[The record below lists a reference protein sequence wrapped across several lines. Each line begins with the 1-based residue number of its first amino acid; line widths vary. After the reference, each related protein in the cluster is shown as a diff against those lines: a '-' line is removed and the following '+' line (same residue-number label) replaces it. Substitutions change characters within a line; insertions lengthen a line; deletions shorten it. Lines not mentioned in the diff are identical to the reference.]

1 MRLELK
7 QHNRVAYER
16 VMAAFERD
24 RMTCVCHPTGTGK
37 SYIVAAVTEHFEKV
51 LILAPNNFVLRQQ
64 QSVMAWH
71 KGAEYNNYQWLI
83 YHVTDIKERYDL
95 IVLDEF
101 HRAGADVWGA
111 AVELL
116 IESQPQAKVLGT
128 TATPIRYLNNE
139 RDMSTELFSGNV
151 ASNMTIAEA
160 WNRSL
165 LPQPRYVCG
174 LFRWDKLMNDA
185 RDAINRSR
193 KLSDEEKRQ
202 RIFRLNNK
210 HMHWQMSYGMPAI
223 IRRHLD
229 KSARRVIVFCAHI
242 SDIEEMSE
250 QVKGW
255 FREAGFSLSGSYII
269 HNQQTDSEQ
278 KEQMTQFES
287 NEGDGLR
294 LMFSVNILNEGVH
307 VPGVNAV
314 LMLRTTSS
322 RIIFMQQMGR
332 CLTVANTT
340 KPLVLD
346 MVDNITTTTAIGDVL
361 AEYDQLEIATAKMEG
376 REPRPFEVIDY
387 TLGIREV
394 IEKLVPEAYTIEE
407 RIKILTTFINQHGR
421 LPKQTEY
428 YAYQHWKFL
437 TKYAFD
443 HPEVQAIVERFH
455 RYKQT
460 GKADAFREFY
470 EKNQRYPQRINGGEE
485 RWLRMWWD
493 SQCKRHPESQ
503 LVQEYTAKEMA
514 RREHELEEKKAQCI
528 ASLNEKIAQGMKGVT
543 RAPEFQWLSNH
554 YPQDTSL
561 LAIREKYVK
570 TIPERMSLDECLD
583 AVEKLCEKN
592 GYIISSA
599 DDEQLNN
606 KWSHIKSRYP
616 EHPRVKAIIA
626 KYPVRNKE
634 DIKSKS
640 VAAEVINFWQMNGR
654 TPVVSDGSI
663 YNRWQGQMQ
672 RHRNHPSIQE
682 AIAITGYGMHS

>member
-278 KEQMTQFES
+278 KETCSIHHQRVM
-287 NEGDGLR
+287 
-294 LMFSVNILNEGVH
+294 NI
-307 VPGVNAV
+307 
-314 LMLRTTSS
+314 SS
-322 RIIFMQQMGR
+322 MKSLLKISAR
-332 CLTVANTT
+332 
-340 KPLVLD
+340 K
-346 MVDNITTTTAIGDVL
+346 NIPSIH
-361 AEYDQLEIATAKMEG
+361 
-376 REPRPFEVIDY
+376 
-387 TLGIREV
+387 
-394 IEKLVPEAYTIEE
+394 
-407 RIKILTTFINQHGR
+407 QHGS
-421 LPKQTEY
+421 Y
-428 YAYQHWKFL
+428 
-437 TKYAFD
+437 
-443 HPEVQAIVERFH
+443 
-455 RYKQT
+455 
-460 GKADAFREFY
+460 
-470 EKNQRYPQRINGGEE
+470 
-485 RWLRMWWD
+485 M
-493 SQCKRHPESQ
+493 
-503 LVQEYTAKEMA
+503 
-514 RREHELEEKKAQCI
+514 
-528 ASLNEKIAQGMKGVT
+528 
-543 RAPEFQWLSNH
+543 
-554 YPQDTSL
+554 
-561 LAIREKYVK
+561 
-570 TIPERMSLDECLD
+570 
-583 AVEKLCEKN
+583 
-592 GYIISSA
+592 
-599 DDEQLNN
+599 
-606 KWSHIKSRYP
+606 
-616 EHPRVKAIIA
+616 
-626 KYPVRNKE
+626 
-634 DIKSKS
+634 
-640 VAAEVINFWQMNGR
+640 
-654 TPVVSDGSI
+654 
-663 YNRWQGQMQ
+663 
-672 RHRNHPSIQE
+672 
-682 AIAITGYGMHS
+682 